1 MVGIH
6 NLGVPG
12 VMLLAALGLAG
23 CVGRAPPQQAAPPPV
38 APVVVAVLP
47 GDTLSGI
54 ARRNDIDWRELAAAN
69 GLAPPYAI
77 RPGQKLMLPVRLPP
91 PVPVGGAAPDPVAT
105 APVVT
110 LPEGHRAVVAET
122 LPPPPGTAA
131 AAAPA
136 PVASSLPTPPAP
148 SGGAV
153 LPASIGGMPLPPPW
167 PEAGPTSEAGRR
179 AVAEAPP
186 PPGAERWTRGSG
198 RFAWPVRGRVV
209 STFGRK
215 GGGLVNDGL
224 NIAAPLGTPIH
235 AAHAGTVVY
244 VGNEVRGFGNLI
256 LIRDGSGLVTAYAHA
271 DAVAVRQGQTVHEG
285 QVIGRVGRTG
295 AVATPQLH
303 FQVRR
308 EGKPVDPMRYLG
320 GQVAGG

>member
-38 APVVVAVLP
+38 AAVVVAVLP

-136 PVASSLPTPPAP
+136 P
-148 SGGAV
+148 
-153 LPASIGGMPLPPPW
+153 
-167 PEAGPTSEAGRR
+167 
-179 AVAEAPP
+179 
-186 PPGAERWTRGSG
+186 
-198 RFAWPVRGRVV
+198 
-209 STFGRK
+209 
-215 GGGLVNDGL
+215 
-224 NIAAPLGTPIH
+224 AA
-235 AAHAGTVVY
+235 
-244 VGNEVRGFGNLI
+244 
-256 LIRDGSGLVTAYAHA
+256 
-271 DAVAVRQGQTVHEG
+271 
-285 QVIGRVGRTG
+285 
-295 AVATPQLH
+295 
-303 FQVRR
+303 
-308 EGKPVDPMRYLG
+308 
-320 GQVAGG
+320 